1 MLQFFSAS
9 GFFWVGFGVPKT
21 PSNMVFGAQGGIL
34 GYQGDFYYA
43 VIFLHPPG
51 LRSGSQPLIIW
62 GSRKKSNPNKK
73 GHENCRIPR

>member
-1 MLQFFSAS
+1 
-9 GFFWVGFGVPKT
+9 
-21 PSNMVFGAQGGIL
+21 MVFGAQGGIL

-51 LRSGSQPLIIW
+51 AYGQAHNLWLFE

-73 GHENCRIPR
+73 GHEIRRIPR